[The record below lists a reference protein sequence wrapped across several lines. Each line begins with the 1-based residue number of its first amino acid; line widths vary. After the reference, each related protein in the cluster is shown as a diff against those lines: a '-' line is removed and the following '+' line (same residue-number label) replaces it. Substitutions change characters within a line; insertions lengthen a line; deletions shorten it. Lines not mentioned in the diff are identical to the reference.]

1 MSTAVD
7 KYSEPFVS
15 IGSTSMNSTNLG
27 SNIIRIKKIQKVL
40 KSKI

>member
-27 SNIIRIKKIQKVL
+27 SKIIRIKKSRKF
-40 KSKI
+40 